1 MVMSM
6 RRRREDEDGG
16 QEVAELAALADG
28 SLEPERRR
36 SLEAQVAASSEL
48 AEQLAEQE
56 RAVALARSA
65 VAGVEAPAAL
75 RARIEAQRRVRRIA
89 RPRRLVVIG
98 ASATAALAV
107 AIALVVSRSG
117 TSGQHLNAAL
127 AATALLPGAHGQATL
142 TKTSSGWR
150 IELDAAGLPRLAGG
164 RFYEAWLRNAAGVLV
179 PIGTFNEGQDV
190 TLWAG
195 VSPNDFPT
203 LTVTRERADGDQ
215 TSSGENVLVGRVIAG
230 G

>member
-1 MVMSM
+1 MVVLM

-28 SLEPERRR
+28 SLAPERRAT
-36 SLEAQVAASSEL
+36 LEAQVAASSEL

-75 RARIEAQRRVRRIA
+75 RTRVEAQRRVRRVE
-89 RPRRLVVIG
+89 RPRRLVLIG

-117 TSGQHLNAAL
+117 T
-127 AATALLPGAHGQATL
+127 
-142 TKTSSGWR
+142 
-150 IELDAAGLPRLAGG
+150 
-164 RFYEAWLRNAAGVLV
+164 
-179 PIGTFNEGQDV
+179 
-190 TLWAG
+190 
-195 VSPNDFPT
+195 
-203 LTVTRERADGDQ
+203 
-215 TSSGENVLVGRVIAG
+215 
-230 G
+230 